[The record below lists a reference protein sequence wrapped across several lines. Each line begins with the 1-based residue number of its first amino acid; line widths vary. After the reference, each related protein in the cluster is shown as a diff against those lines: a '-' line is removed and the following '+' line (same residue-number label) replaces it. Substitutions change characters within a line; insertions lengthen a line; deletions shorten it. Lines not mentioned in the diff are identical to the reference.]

1 MSAGDATSTSE
12 ERFAAAVGRR
22 PLWVALASRGQLRR
36 WLIASPAAAV
46 FGGLFIAPVAFFFVM
61 SFWRKKAMRLV
72 PDFTFENYVETWEK
86 YAGVIVITLGI
97 ALATAVLTTAIA
109 F

>member
-22 PLWVALASRGQLRR
+22 PLWGALASRGQLRR

-46 FGGLFIAPVAFFFVM
+46 FGGLFIAPVEFFFVM
-61 SFWRKKAMRLV
+61 SFWRKKGMRLPPLAAWSYLV
-72 PDFTFENYVETWEK
+72 LPQMLK
-86 YAGVIVITLGI
+86 PLARTLVHEP
-97 ALATAVLTTAIA
+97 ALRARGAVH
-109 F
+109 